1 MKGLNEEL
9 PPLSTHEAAVEA
21 NRCLFCYDA
30 PCTHACPTHIDIPR
44 FIKKIATGNLIGSAR
59 TILEANLLGAT
70 CARVCPVQELC
81 EGACVL
87 GSEHKPISIG
97 RLQRHAMDTTQGQPL
112 VKCAPPTAHKVA
124 VVGSGPAGL
133 SCAGE
138 LARRGHCVTVFEK
151 RPLAG
156 GLSTYGIISLREPIE
171 ASLDEVRLIESL
183 GVRIETGA
191 QVDALDDLRARF
203 DDVFLG
209 IGLGHSPVL
218 GIPGEALIIGLP
230 DHSRER
236 LRRLTGDRLP
246 IECAKLRPPR
256 SDPQRATQTRVLRAI
271 AKRCLAA
278 TGEANQHKR
287 DIETWVQ
294 AICPQLL
301 EEEGVGPISAAQLL
315 ISWSHPRRLR
325 SDACFAR
332 LAGVAPI
339 PASSGN
345 THRHRLD
352 RGGDRQLNNA
362 IHTVA
367 LTRARLDPQTK
378 AYIERRV
385 SEGKTRREAI
395 RALKR
400 HIARHL
406 YRILETTSRALDN
419 T

>member
-1 MKGLNEEL
+1 ML
-9 PPLSTHEAAVEA
+9 THDITFVIGVDTHRDAHAYAVVE
-21 NRCLFCYDA
+21 R
-30 PCTHACPTHIDIPR
+30 
-44 FIKKIATGNLIGSAR
+44 ATGAVLDEFEVSADGGGYR
-59 TILEANLLGAT
+59 DAI
-70 CARVCPVQELC
+70 ARVAATAAAGRLWAI
-81 EGACVL
+81 EGTGSYGAGLTTVL
-87 GSEHKPISIG
+87 QDAREVVVEVDHPHKRGHDTRGKTDRLDAIRAARLVIG
-97 RLQRHAMDTTQGQPL
+97 RDQHTQPREG
-112 VKCAPPTAHKVA
+112 H
-124 VVGSGPAGL
+124 GPRECL
-133 SCAGE
+133 RV
-138 LARRGHCVTVFEK
+138 LMIARRGAVAA
-151 RPLAG
+151 R
-156 GLSTYGIISLREPIE
+156 S
-171 ASLDEVRLIESL
+171 
-183 GVRIETGA
+183 
-191 QVDALDDLRARF
+191 DAIRHLK
-203 DDVFLG
+203 
-209 IGLGHSPVL
+209 
-218 GIPGEALIIGLP
+218 ALIIGLP
-230 DHSRER
+230 DHSRDR
-236 LRRLTGDRLP
+236 LRRLTGDRLA

-325 SDACFAR
+325 NDACFAR